1 MNQQQHTLGNI
12 AAHQGSII
20 LIDKPRG
27 PSSHQVAAWVREITG
42 VSSVGHTGTLDPP
55 VSGVLVI
62 LLGRA
67 GRLTSILHQDDK
79 EYIALLRLQGDVSD
93 NDLKE
98 VILHFTGRIYQR
110 PPKRS
115 AVKRALRIREIHEL
129 EMLDRNDRLVLLRV
143 KCDSGTYIRSL
154 CHHIGL
160 ACGVGGHMVELR
172 RTRSGPFYEKDC
184 VTLHALRDAVE
195 QARTGDETALA
206 QIIRSPLEALEGMP
220 RIYMKESAADA
231 ICHGARLSS
240 RGIMSFDKFQMEDL
254 VVMMAGEDLIGIG
267 EALMTS
273 SRIVPGEKGLVVAP
287 RLVLQDT
294 GIYPA
299 VWKTHT
305 PREKSLKRTDC

>member
-1 MNQQQHTLGNI
+1 MERSSSFLADI

-67 GRLTSILHQDDK
+67 VRLTTILHQDDK
-79 EYIALLRLQGDVSD
+79 EYVALLRLQGDVSD
-93 NDLKE
+93 VELAE
-98 VILHFTGRIYQR
+98 VIQHFTGRIYQR

-129 EMLDRNDRLVLLRV
+129 EMLGRDGRLVLLRV

-154 CHHIGL
+154 CHHIGM
-160 ACGVGGHMVELR
+160 ACGVRGAMVELR
-172 RTRSGPFYEKDC
+172 RTRSGPFSEKDC

-195 QARTGDETALA
+195 RARAGDDSFLRK
-206 QIIRSPLEALEGMP
+206 IVRSPLEALDGFP

-240 RGIMSFDKFQMEDL
+240 RGVLSHDKFQMEDL
-254 VVMMAGEDLIGIG
+254 VVMMTGDDFIGIG
-267 EALMTS
+267 EALVS
-273 SRIVPGEKGLVVAP
+273 GSRIVPGEKGLVVAP
-287 RLVLQDT
+287 RLIMLDT
-294 GIYPA
+294 GVYPSS
-299 VWKTHT
+299 WKTYQAR
-305 PREKSLKRTDC
+305 REKS